1 MKKLKVGVVGV
12 GHMGHYHVRI
22 YSEIPSIEL
31 VGIADVNEAL
41 GRDLANKYE
50 TQYFGDYRR
59 LFGKVDAVSIA
70 VPTSMHYAVAK
81 EFLENRIHV
90 LLEKPMTIDLEEG
103 RELIQIAAREKCIL
117 QIGHVERFNA
127 AVQELNNIVTEPL
140 LIEAHRLGPFNKRTK
155 DTGVILDLMIHDID
169 IVLNLIDSNIK
180 NMNVCGKSI
189 CSDYEDLVSVQM
201 EFENGCIA
209 LLTASRLTENKIR
222 SLAITQ
228 KDAYIFLDYA
238 EQEIHI
244 HRQASTKYW
253 LTKEKFQYKQESF
266 IERLFVHKDNPLKL
280 QLVHFIDCITNGTTP
295 IFSGEEDL
303 KALEVALHIL
313 EKLKNGI
320 KV

>member
-1 MKKLKVGVVGV
+1 MKKLKVGVVGA
-12 GHMGHYHVRI
+12 GHMGHYHIRI

-31 VGIADVNEAL
+31 VGIADVNEVL
-41 GRDLANKYE
+41 GRDLSNKYE
-50 TQYFGDYRR
+50 TQYFNDYRR

-81 EFLENRIHV
+81 EFLEQKIHV

-127 AVQELNNIVTEPL
+127 AVQELNNIVNEPL

-169 IVLNLIDSNIK
+169 IVLNLVDSNIK
-180 NMNVCGKSI
+180 NLNVCGKSI

-222 SLAITQ
+222 TLAITQ

-244 HRQASTKYW
+244 HRQSSTKYW

-280 QLVHFIDCITNGTTP
+280 QLMHFIDCITNGTTP
-295 IFSGEEDL
+295 IFSGEDDL

-313 EKLKNGI
+313 DKLNLRI
-320 KV
+320 KA